1 MALSLE
7 LAFAWYYIHVRCLCY
22 LLCVSGESCCV
33 FVFLVVVNEREQ
45 VSVIEQMLEGYCM
58 VDTWM
63 SEELYIPEWL
73 KHGN

>member
-1 MALSLE
+1 MLFVVCFWWE
-7 LAFAWYYIHVRCLCY
+7 LLRLC
-22 LLCVSGESCCV
+22 
-33 FVFLVVVNEREQ
+33 FLVVVNEREQ

-73 KHGN
+73 KHGR